1 MSTPASF
8 AIRLLVG
15 GGIANLVLS
24 FLLGWVLSAY
34 RTKQKIESHHWLLVA
49 HTVSLQEG
57 LLLLGIAFAMS
68 FTHLSEG
75 TSVLAA
81 ILLVSASAFQDL
93 SGIVNWLKGTRDQF
107 AERSAG
113 WILASINAVLNT
125 AGLAI
130 VAVGVFT

>member
-81 ILLVSASAFQDL
+81 ILLSAFQDL